1 MNLLKRLKGIGDKI
15 GILETVTT
23 SGRAPAAR
31 IRTRTVTLREL
42 TVEIKSVEVKALA
55 EAPAELA
62 IPLDKI
68 FETAGIEAGPGSWTV
83 DKLRQFVEGGNLRDK
98 PQDEMQK
105 SVLEKLGAEG
115 VKAEELVKD
124 AVARDRALDAYET
137 VAAKRMKDRQA
148 ICQKRIVEIEAE
160 IGKLQQECDGL
171 KGKLAADERKWNEW
185 RQQKKAWE
193 KEIASV
199 VACLVDRPVITTD
212 D

>member
-1 MNLLKRLKGIGDKI
+1 MKLLKRLKGIGDKI
-15 GILETVTT
+15 GILETVSA

-83 DKLRQFVEGGNLRDK
+83 DKLKQFLQSENLRKK
-98 PQDEMQK
+98 PKDEMQK

-115 VKAEELVKD
+115 VKTEEMVKD
-124 AVARDRALDAYET
+124 AVARDKALDAYET
-137 VAAKRMKDRQA
+137 VATKKMKDRQA
-148 ICQKRIVEIEAE
+148 ICQKMIVEIEAE

-171 KGKLAADERKWNEW
+171 KEKLKADEQKWSEW

-193 KEIASV
+193 KDIASV
-199 VACLVDRPVITTD
+199 VACLIDRPVITTD

>member
-55 EAPAELA
+55 EAPAELD

-68 FETAGIEAGPGSWTV
+68 FETAGIEAEPGSWTV

-98 PQDEMQK
+98 PKDEMQK

-124 AVARDRALDAYET
+124 AVARDKALDAYET

-148 ICQKRIVEIEAE
+148 ICQKRIVEIEGE
-160 IGKLQQECDGL
+160 IGKLQLECDGL
-171 KGKLAADERKWNEW
+171 KEKLSADERKWNEW